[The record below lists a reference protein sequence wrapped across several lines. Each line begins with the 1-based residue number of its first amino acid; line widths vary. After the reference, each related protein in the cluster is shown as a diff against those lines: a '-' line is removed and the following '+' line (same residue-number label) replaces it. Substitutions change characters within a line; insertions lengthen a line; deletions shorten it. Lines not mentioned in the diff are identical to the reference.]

1 MPLEMHWAGAPGQD
15 FVLRVVF
22 AQEHLAF
29 LLPSLL
35 SPPFPSSSLFYAFF
49 LTVLYRHRNPTRL
62 NLTSR
67 INGAWEIG
75 PPEGALAQRLKFV
88 HYRAIIV
95 QSLAS

>member
-1 MPLEMHWAGAPGQD
+1 MHWAGAPGQV

-29 LLPSLL
+29 LLPSLS
-35 SPPFPSSSLFYAFF
+35 SPTFPSSSLFYAF

-75 PPEGALAQRLKFV
+75 PPEGAVAQLLKFV
-88 HYRAIIV
+88 QLRAIKFRV
-95 QSLAS
+95 

>member
-1 MPLEMHWAGAPGQD
+1 MHWAGAPGQV

-29 LLPSLL
+29 LLPSFLP
-35 SPPFPSSSLFYAFF
+35 SPPFPSPLLPSSMLF
-49 LTVLYRHRNPTRL
+49 LTMLYRHRNPTRL

-75 PPEGALAQRLKFV
+75 PPEGAEAQRLKFV
-88 HYRAIIV
+88 LHRAIKFRV
-95 QSLAS
+95 